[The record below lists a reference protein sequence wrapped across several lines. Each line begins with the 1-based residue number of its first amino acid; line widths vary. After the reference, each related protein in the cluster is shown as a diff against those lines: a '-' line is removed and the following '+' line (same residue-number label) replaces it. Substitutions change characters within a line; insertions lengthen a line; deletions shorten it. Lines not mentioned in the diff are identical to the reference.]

1 MKENKLKVMIL
12 EGGMS
17 FERYTSLESSV
28 SVQNALKNYDK
39 YEIDVVDLKNM
50 DFCDKFIKNRP
61 DVVFNLLQGKYG
73 EDGRIQGMLDILKI
87 PYTHS
92 GVLASAI
99 GMNKWVSKMLC
110 EKIGLNTAKGVL
122 LNKENYDGHLVDNI
136 KKPFIV
142 KPNDEGQSLGVTLV
156 NNDETFN
163 FDGYNWDGGKEL
175 IVEEFIKGRE
185 FSVTVLNNLVLEPV
199 EIKSKNIFFDT
210 EAKDNEEKTSYSF
223 NTLSNEKNME
233 LKNIAMK
240 IHKIIGCKDISRSD
254 FILNEVDNLFYYL
267 ETNTHPGLTY
277 PHSLTPMS
285 LENSGYS
292 LLDLCVYLIEN
303 ASYEGYK
310 DKKHYELVKIA

>member
-122 LNKENYDGHLVDNI
+122 LNKENYNGHLVDNI

-310 DKKHYELVKIA
+310 DKKTL

>member
-142 KPNDEGQSLGVTLV
+142 KPNDECQSLGVTLV

-240 IHKIIGCKDISRSD
+240 IHKIIGCKDISRID

-310 DKKHYELVKIA
+310 DKKTL